1 MAEFTNSL
9 LGGGWVHSVAFSSD
23 GARLAWVSHDS
34 SISVADATKA
44 NVVIRSVEQ
53 EK

>member
-23 GARLAWVSHDS
+23 GTRLAWVSHDG
-34 SISVADATKA
+34 SISVADATKV
-44 NVVIRSVEQ
+44 NVVVRWAEQ